1 MASLFDQFV
10 QSVASA
16 INDVREKVVEEG
28 WFGRVVSPD
37 TSLTPD
43 STPEP
48 SNAWQQHVQHAREVA
63 NREDIPPP
71 ADHGIDH

>member
-37 TSLTPD
+37 ITSEPAQQ
-43 STPEP
+43 P
-48 SNAWQQHVQHAREVA
+48 SNAWQQHVQQATQSA
-63 NREDIPPP
+63 NRDEVSPPE
-71 ADHGIDH
+71 HGIDH

>member
-37 TSLTPD
+37 TPPAPESA
-43 STPEP
+43 PEP
-48 SNAWQQHVQHAREVA
+48 SNAWQQHVQQVTQAA
-63 NREDIPPP
+63 NREDISPP
-71 ADHGIDH
+71 DHGIDR